1 MMPRLSLTPK
11 VRAIA
16 VAYATNPDLDLA
28 IRVASR
34 MREYVNTGG
43 DPELTEFDRRL
54 TRDLL
59 VVLRYARQLR
69 RAHAQAGVA

>member
-1 MMPRLSLTPK
+1 MMCRLKLTPR

-16 VAYATNPDLDLA
+16 VANATNPDLDLA
-28 IRVASR
+28 IRIASR
-34 MREYVNTGG
+34 MRAYVNTGA
-43 DPELTEFDRRL
+43 DPAVTEFDRRL

-69 RAHAQAGVA
+69 RAHARAGVA